1 MSTTPF
7 HDRDGWIWMDGK
19 LVEWRSAN
27 IHVLTHGL
35 HYASSVFE
43 GERAY
48 NGRIF
53 KGTEHSRRLEFS
65 ATTLGMKLPYGTAE
79 LDAAKQLTLE
89 KNGLTDAYLR
99 PVAWRGSE
107 MMGVS
112 AQSNTIHV
120 AIAVWEWPSYFSAEA
135 KMKGI
140 RLTLS
145 DWRRPS
151 PDSAPVHAK
160 AAGLYMICTLAKH
173 KAEAEGFQDALMYD
187 YRGYVAEATGANVF
201 IAIDGKLH
209 TPTADCFLNGLTRQT
224 AIELARRNGIEVV
237 ERHIKPEELAKGTE
251 VFLTG
256 TAAEITPVG
265 EIGPPRFTPGQ
276 ICKTVM
282 DASSAEVRKEP
293 KAVAA

>member
-53 KGTEHSRRLEFS
+53 RGTEHSKRLEFS

-112 AQSNTIHV
+112 AQANTIHV

-173 KAEAEGFQDALMYD
+173 KAEAEGYQDALMYD

-201 IAIDGKLH
+201 IAIDGELH

-224 AIELARRNGIEVV
+224 AIELARRNGIEVI
-237 ERHIKPEELAKGTE
+237 ERHIQPEELAKGTE

-265 EIGPPRFTPGQ
+265 EIGPHRFTPGQ
-276 ICKTVM
+276 ICKTM
-282 DASSAEVRKEP
+282 IDAYSGEVRKAP

>member
-1 MSTTPF
+1 
-7 HDRDGWIWMDGK
+7 MDGK
-19 LVEWRSAN
+19 LVEWRNAN
-27 IHVLTHGL
+27 VHVLTHGL

-53 KGTEHSRRLEFS
+53 KGTEHSKRLEFS
-65 ATTLGMKLPYGTAE
+65 ATTLGMKLPYSTAE
-79 LDAAKQLTLE
+79 LDAAKRLTLE

-112 AQSNTIHV
+112 AQANTIHV

-173 KAEAEGFQDALMYD
+173 KAEAAGYQDALMYD

-209 TPTADCFLNGLTRQT
+209 TPTADCFLNGITRQT
-224 AIELARRNGIEVV
+224 AIELARRNGIEVI
-237 ERHIKPEELAKGTE
+237 ERHIQPEELAKGTE

-265 EIGPPRFTPGQ
+265 EIGPHRFTPGQ
-276 ICKTVM
+276 ICKTMM
-282 DASSAEVRKEP
+282 DAYSAEVRKEP
-293 KAVAA
+293 KAAAA

>member
-1 MSTTPF
+1 
-7 HDRDGWIWMDGK
+7 MDGK

-53 KGTEHSRRLEFS
+53 KGTEHSKRLEFS
-65 ATTLGMKLPYGTAE
+65 ATTLGMKLPYSTAE
-79 LDAAKQLTLE
+79 LDAAKRLTLE

-112 AQSNTIHV
+112 AQANTIHV

-173 KAEAEGFQDALMYD
+173 KAEAAGYQDALMYD

-201 IAIDGKLH
+201 LAIDGKLH

-224 AIELARRNGIEVV
+224 AIELARRNGIEVI
-237 ERHIKPEELAKGTE
+237 ERHIQPDELAKATE

-265 EIGPPRFTPGQ
+265 EIGPHRFTPGQ

-282 DASSAEVRKEP
+282 DAYSAEVRKEP
-293 KAVAA
+293 KAAAA

>member
-1 MSTTPF
+1 
-7 HDRDGWIWMDGK
+7 MDGK

-27 IHVLTHGL
+27 VHVLTHGL

-53 KGTEHSRRLEFS
+53 KGTEHSKRLEFS
-65 ATTLGMKLPYGTAE
+65 ATTLGMKLPYSTAE
-79 LDAAKQLTLE
+79 LDAAKRLTLE

-112 AQSNTIHV
+112 AQANTIHV

-151 PDSAPVHAK
+151 PESAPVHAK

-173 KAEAEGFQDALMYD
+173 KAEAAGYQDALMYD

-201 IAIDGKLH
+201 LAIDGKLH

-224 AIELARRNGIEVV
+224 AIELARRNGIEVI
-237 ERHIKPEELAKGTE
+237 ERHIQPDELAKATE

-265 EIGPPRFTPGQ
+265 EIGPHRFTPGQ

-282 DASSAEVRKEP
+282 DAYSAEVRKEP
-293 KAVAA
+293 KAAAA

>member
-1 MSTTPF
+1 
-7 HDRDGWIWMDGK
+7 MDGK

-53 KGTEHSRRLEFS
+53 KGTEHSKRLEFS
-65 ATTLGMKLPYGTAE
+65 ATTLGMKLPYSTAE
-79 LDAAKQLTLE
+79 LDAAKTLTLE

-112 AQSNTIHV
+112 AQANTIHV

-173 KAEAEGFQDALMYD
+173 KAEAAGYQDALMYD
-187 YRGYVAEATGANVF
+187 
-201 IAIDGKLH
+201 
-209 TPTADCFLNGLTRQT
+209 
-224 AIELARRNGIEVV
+224 
-237 ERHIKPEELAKGTE
+237 
-251 VFLTG
+251 
-256 TAAEITPVG
+256 
-265 EIGPPRFTPGQ
+265 
-276 ICKTVM
+276 
-282 DASSAEVRKEP
+282 
-293 KAVAA
+293 

>member
-53 KGTEHSRRLEFS
+53 KGTEHSKRLEFS
-65 ATTLGMKLPYGTAE
+65 ATTLGMKLPFSTAE
-79 LDAAKQLTLE
+79 LDAAKALTLE
-89 KNGLTDAYLR
+89 KNGLTDAYIR

-112 AQSNTIHV
+112 AQANTIHV

-173 KAEAEGFQDALMYD
+173 KAEAAGYQDALMYD

-237 ERHIKPEELAKGTE
+237 ERHIQPDELAKGTE

-265 EIGPPRFTPGQ
+265 EIGPHRFTPGQ
-276 ICKTVM
+276 ICKTM
-282 DASSAEVRKEP
+282 IDAYSVEVRKEP
-293 KAVAA
+293 KAAAA

>member
-53 KGTEHSRRLEFS
+53 RGTEHSKRLEFS

-224 AIELARRNGIEVV
+224 AIELARRNGIEVI
-237 ERHIKPEELAKGTE
+237 ERHIQPEELAKGTE

-265 EIGPPRFTPGQ
+265 EIGPHRFTPGQ
-276 ICKTVM
+276 ICKTM
-282 DASSAEVRKEP
+282 IDAYSGEVRKAP